1 MLTESVV
8 LALIGGAAG
17 VLVATLA
24 VPLLSHLVPTTL
36 PLSEEPRVDL
46 RALAIAGAFTA
57 LTAIGFGVIPAA
69 VVGRTGFSALRDG
82 TRGGGGRRQRL
93 RSVLVTVE
101 VAVSVVLLVASGLL
115 IRAVLKVQGVDP
127 GFASERV
134 LTLRTSLPSSR
145 SADSGRR
152 TEFYDRVLRG
162 VESLPGVQAVAY
174 TSGLPMVLTG
184 GIAGVEVPGVEARN
198 RRTDGVSLRYVTPQF
213 FAALRIPIVQ
223 GRAVEE
229 RDRPGRPRVA
239 VVSESFVQRYWPNET
254 AIGKTIRVRDL
265 EPTVVGVV
273 RDIKVRGLE
282 RTNEPQLYM
291 AAAQA
296 PSALGSLY
304 IPKDLVLRTSQG
316 IETIIPAVRD
326 VIRRVDP
333 EQPISDVRLLS
344 EVVAGQTA
352 DRRAQLRVLSALAVV
367 ALLLTGIGIHGL
379 LAFMVAQRS
388 REIGVGHALGGEPGR
403 VARMIVGE
411 AARLALLGGI
421 PGILVAY
428 GAARVMSAL
437 LFGIPPGD
445 PLTLASGA
453 LLVILVTLGG
463 ALAPAL
469 RAVRVSPLLAM
480 RAE

>member
-1 MLTESVV
+1 
-8 LALIGGAAG
+8 
-17 VLVATLA
+17 
-24 VPLLSHLVPTTL
+24 
-36 PLSEEPRVDL
+36 
-46 RALAIAGAFTA
+46 
-57 LTAIGFGVIPAA
+57 
-69 VVGRTGFSALRDG
+69 
-82 TRGGGGRRQRL
+82 
-93 RSVLVTVE
+93 
-101 VAVSVVLLVASGLL
+101 
-115 IRAVLKVQGVDP
+115 
-127 GFASERV
+127 
-134 LTLRTSLPSSR
+134 
-145 SADSGRR
+145 
-152 TEFYDRVLRG
+152 
-162 VESLPGVQAVAY
+162 
-174 TSGLPMVLTG
+174 
-184 GIAGVEVPGVEARN
+184 
-198 RRTDGVSLRYVTPQF
+198 VTP
-213 FAALRIPIVQ
+213 
-223 GRAVEE
+223 
-229 RDRPGRPRVA
+229 
-239 VVSESFVQRYWPNET
+239 
-254 AIGKTIRVRDL
+254 KTNTR
-265 EPTVVGVV
+265 
-273 RDIKVRGLE
+273 
-282 RTNEPQLYM
+282 EPQLYM

-316 IETIIPAVRD
+316 IETILPAVRD

-388 REIGVGHALGGEPGR
+388 REIGVRLALGAEPGR

-445 PLTLASGA
+445 PVALASGA

-480 RAE
+480 RSE